1 MNPAKPNLIVVRDPS
16 DWPLDVPDTQVV
28 AAKDYLTDVRYVDL
42 PRARVYNLC
51 RAYRYQKS
59 GYYVS
64 LLAEARGHRPT
75 PSVATIQELK
85 SPAVI
90 RVVSGELEELIQ
102 KSLAPIQSDR
112 FTLSVYFGR
121 NVAKRYDDLA
131 MALFRQFAAPL
142 LRAEFEKSEKS
153 GRWSMSGIGL
163 IGYVEVPQE
172 HRPFLFDVTRDFFA
186 RRHRPAKKRA
196 DTRHDLAILC
206 DPTAEDAPS
215 DERALKK
222 FQKAGEAVG
231 FDVDFIE
238 HDDFAR
244 LGEFEA
250 LFLRE
255 TTSVNHRTYRFAEK
269 ARALGLVVIDD
280 PDSIMKCS
288 NKVFLAEMLL
298 CNKVPH
304 PKTLI
309 VHRGNEHLVQA
320 TLGLPC
326 ILKQPDSAFSQGVKK
341 AETKEQLDA
350 LVDQLLEKSD
360 LIVAQEFVP
369 TEFDWRIGVL
379 DRQPLYACRYF
390 MAHEHWQ
397 IVKRDVASQKK
408 TFGRFET
415 VPIEHAP
422 TRVVKA
428 ALKAANLI
436 GDSLYGVDLK
446 QIGDKV
452 YVIEVNDNPN
462 VDAGVEDAVLKD
474 ELYLRVMRVL
484 MQRVQRQQNGNGRS
498 FA

>member
-1 MNPAKPNLIVVRDPS
+1 MTALPPNLIVVRDPS
-16 DWPLDVPDTQVV
+16 DWPLDVPDTRVV
-28 AAKDYLTDVRYVDL
+28 GAKDYLTDPAYVDL
-42 PRARVYNLC
+42 PRTRVFNLC
-51 RAYRYQKS
+51 RAYRYQKA

-64 LLAEARGHRPT
+64 LLAEARGHKPT

-90 RVVSGELEELIQ
+90 RVASGELEELIQ
-102 KSLAPIQSDR
+102 KSLAPIQSDE

-121 NVAKRYDDLA
+121 NVAKRHDELA
-131 MALFRQFAAPL
+131 AALFRQFSAPL
-142 LRAEFEKSEKS
+142 LRAEFERNPKSS
-153 GRWSMSGIGL
+153 HWTMTGISL
-163 IGYVEVPQE
+163 IGYVEVPVE
-172 HRPFLFDVTRDFFA
+172 HRPFLFEVTREYFA
-186 RRHRPAKKRA
+186 CRHRTTRKRA
-196 DTRHDLAILC
+196 DTRFDLAILC
-206 DPTAEDAPS
+206 DADAEDSPS

-238 HDDFAR
+238 PDDFAR

-269 ARALGLVVIDD
+269 AKAQGLVVIDD
-280 PDSIMKCS
+280 PDSILKCS

-298 CNKVPH
+298 RNKVPH
-304 PKTLI
+304 PKTMI
-309 VHRGNEHLVQA
+309 VHRGNEERVLD

-341 AETKEQLDA
+341 ADTREQLDA
-350 LVDQLLEKSD
+350 LVDEWLERSD

-390 MAHEHWQ
+390 MATRHWQ
-397 IVKRDVASQKK
+397 IVKRDAASKEK
-408 TFGRFET
+408 TFGRAET
-415 VPIEHAP
+415 LPIEHAP

-436 GDSLYGVDLK
+436 GDGLYGVDLK

-462 VDAGVEDAVLKD
+462 IDAGVEDAVLKD

-484 MQRVQRQQNGNGRS
+484 MQRVEQRRRNRS